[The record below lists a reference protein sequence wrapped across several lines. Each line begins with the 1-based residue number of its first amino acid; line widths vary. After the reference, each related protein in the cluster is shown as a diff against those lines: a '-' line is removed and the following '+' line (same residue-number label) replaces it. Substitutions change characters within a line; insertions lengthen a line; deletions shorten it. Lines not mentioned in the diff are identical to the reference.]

1 MYLEFLILTCYQISD
16 PACLLTSFRFLL
28 QNFQDWFNFLFVSHR
43 VCFQYQ
49 YSVHFS
55 LGEKL
60 LKIHISVFHTVY
72 NYFRKLLSLLLWS
85 SRRTPYGRTPLTES
99 GLAAFPHPALH
110 MADLL
115 SNLCVFNT
123 FLLKSC
129 FLAFPISEYCASY
142 FLGYCPMWL
151 PSLLWHY
158 PHSSV
163 IWSHPTAYTSFAFL
177 LLVE

>member
-1 MYLEFLILTCYQISD
+1 MLVKMCLLIISQKKDSSRNDWSFLLEVHTLILYFFYG
-16 PACLLTSFRFLL
+16 SFRNASF
-28 QNFQDWFNFLFVSHR
+28 FLFILR
-43 VCFQYQ
+43 
-49 YSVHFS
+49 
-55 LGEKL
+55 
-60 LKIHISVFHTVY
+60 
-72 NYFRKLLSLLLWS
+72 RS
-85 SRRTPYGRTPLTES
+85 SRRTPYGRAPLTES

-163 IWSHPTAYTSFAFL
+163 I
-177 LLVE
+177 

>member
-1 MYLEFLILTCYQISD
+1 MKQLQKIYKRNIKSGCPCY
-16 PACLLTSFRFLL
+16 
-28 QNFQDWFNFLFVSHR
+28 W
-43 VCFQYQ
+43 
-49 YSVHFS
+49 
-55 LGEKL
+55 
-60 LKIHISVFHTVY
+60 
-72 NYFRKLLSLLLWS
+72 LLSLSLSRFAPLSLGLAFTPGASHMHLKISRPRRYIYPSERRTPMCIQRS
-85 SRRTPYGRTPLTES
+85 SRRTPYGRAPLTES